1 LHPNKKI
8 FFLGIQN
15 QITAL
20 IRSQSYNEVFSIVI
34 DNYSKAL
41 YAVIFKILKSHD
53 DTNDVLQNTFIKV
66 WHNLEKYKGDS
77 SIYTW
82 MYAIAKNE
90 ALGWLKKNKR
100 YVALV
105 SEDAIH
111 DVYINAMGQE
121 KIWNLLLD
129 AVNTLPEKQRC
140 VFEMKY
146 FEEKKY
152 EEIAVQTGTSVG
164 ALKASYHHAVK
175 KIEEFIK
182 KQNHY

>member
-1 LHPNKKI
+1 
-8 FFLGIQN
+8 
-15 QITAL
+15 
-20 IRSQSYNEVFSIVI
+20 
-34 DNYSKAL
+34 
-41 YAVIFKILKSHD
+41 
-53 DTNDVLQNTFIKV
+53 
-66 WHNLEKYKGDS
+66 
-77 SIYTW
+77 

-105 SEDAIH
+105 SDDVIH

-129 AVNTLPEKQRC
+129 AVNTLPEKQRH

-152 EEIAVQTGTSVG
+152 DEIAVQTGTSVG

-182 KQNHY
+182 IQNHY